1 MKLLAALL
9 ADAAIGIP
17 DGTVMIWRAG
27 ITETQSIAFPT
38 AMGFSLVVRL
48 EADREEVA
56 TLHRFSLRIE
66 HEGIELVPWSPS
78 PLVVKAPPPSEP
90 RAYVNIVINLRF
102 VVPRE
107 GEGFIESVVDDDIL
121 LPRLYFRTRHMP
133 ALFGQPP
140 PTGGAPSA
148 PSA

>member
-9 ADAAIGIP
+9 ADAALGIP

-27 ITETQSIAFPT
+27 ITETQATGFPT
-38 AMGFSLVVRL
+38 ALSFALVVRL

-66 HEGIELVPWSPS
+66 HEGRELVPWSPS

-90 RAYVNIVINLRF
+90 RAYINIVINLRF
-102 VVPRE
+102 VVPSE
-107 GEGFIESVVDDDIL
+107 GEGFIESVVDDDIN
-121 LPRLYFRTRHMP
+121 LPRLYFRTRLMP
-133 ALFGQPP
+133 VILGQPP
-140 PTGGAPSA
+140 PVGGP
-148 PSA
+148 PPR